1 MGLYTSEDEVA
12 RDMFVLGLGIG
23 VSMTLFNTIVQNA
36 FPPSRIG
43 QVTAAASIFR
53 EIGGTIGLAILG
65 SFMTSRF
72 VEQFQQHLP
81 ATLKAAIPPAQLAQ
95 FENPQLLLSTGAMER
110 IQQGFAAYGP
120 AGEALYRQ
128 LMATIQVSLA
138 DAVTRC
144 FLIATL
150 LLIAVGFIATLF
162 LREIPLRKRQKAEE
176 AA

>member
-1 MGLYTSEDEVA
+1 M
-12 RDMFVLGLGIG
+12 
-23 VSMTLFNTIVQNA
+23 
-36 FPPSRIG
+36 
-43 QVTAAASIFR
+43 TAATSFFR

-81 ATLKAAIPPAQLAQ
+81 VALKATIPLGQLAQ
-95 FENPQLLLSTGAMER
+95 FEHPQLLLSSGAVAR
-110 IQQGFAAYGP
+110 IHQGFAAYGP

-150 LLIAVGFIATLF
+150 LIAVGFAATLF
-162 LREIPLRKRQKAEE
+162 LREIPLRKRQKDDGDKMT
-176 AA
+176 

>member
-1 MGLYTSEDEVA
+1 MGLYTSEDEVV

-23 VSMTLFNTIVQNA
+23 VSMTAFNTIAQNA
-36 FPPSRIG
+36 FVRSRIG
-43 QVTAAASIFR
+43 QVTVATAFFR

-81 ATLKAAIPPAQLAQ
+81 TDLKAANPPAQLAQ
-95 FENPQLLLSTGAMER
+95 FENPQLLLSSGVAER
-110 IQQGFAAYGP
+110 IHQGFVAYGP
-120 AGEALYRQ
+120 GGEALYRQ

-150 LLIAVGFIATLF
+150 LIAVGFVATLF
-162 LREIPLRKRQKAEE
+162 LREIPLRKRQKAGE